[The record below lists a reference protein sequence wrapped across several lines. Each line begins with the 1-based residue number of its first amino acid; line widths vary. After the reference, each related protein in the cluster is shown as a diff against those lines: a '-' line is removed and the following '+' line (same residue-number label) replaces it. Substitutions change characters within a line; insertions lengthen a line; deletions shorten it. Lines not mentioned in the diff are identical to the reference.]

1 MNLNFLSY
9 FVPIKKLV
17 ETLYCK
23 NQNISMYE
31 KMRLQR
37 KKVWVGLGRAP
48 PTAHPLF
55 QIKDYFKYYKTIQ
68 QFYHAETEEEEPILL
83 KHQIEQLNDFTVVHK
98 GCC

>member
-1 MNLNFLSY
+1 MY
-9 FVPIKKLV
+9 A
-17 ETLYCK
+17 K
-23 NQNISMYE
+23 NAFAT
-31 KMRLQR
+31 

-83 KHQIEQLNDFTVVHK
+83 KHQIEQLNDLTVVQK
-98 GCC
+98 ECC